1 MTFSLNLGFI
11 YVEFMLKF
19 SLIAL
24 VFFSFLTNHY
34 AFCDI
39 KLHTYRIKFLYP
51 IVLGTYLEVGVL
63 YGSSKRT
70 HVLSFSLSG
79 GHMHSL
85 ACGSLLHCQS

>member
-19 SLIAL
+19 SLIVL

-70 HVLSFSLSG
+70 HV
-79 GHMHSL
+79 
-85 ACGSLLHCQS
+85 